1 MSSVTSYLAQI
12 PKGGDYFVAYQAAQA
27 TATVLLEANLPT
39 SASTGY
45 QSAVG
50 SSYTFNTAAN
60 ANTAI
65 NASPNPPIVEGDT
78 FASLG
83 KKLYIYVNGSVG
95 GVAMIYAVLEKVR
108 KVGDLATAGGLYE
121 GGDGTVGY
129 IVTWSAAP
137 GTTPVAVIRSGR
149 TNGGF

>member
-1 MSSVTSYLAQI
+1 MSSVLRVTAQI
-12 PKGGDYFVAYQAAQA
+12 PKGGDYLVAYQTPGTAQL
-27 TATVLLEANLPT
+27 LLEANLPT
-39 SASTGY
+39 SSSTGF

-50 SSYTFNTAAN
+50 ASYVFNTAAN
-60 ANTAI
+60 AQAAAV
-65 NASPNPPIVEGDT
+65 ASGIPIVEGDT
-78 FASLG
+78 FVSLG
-83 KKLYIYVNGSVG
+83 KKVYLYVNGSTG

-108 KVGDLATAGGLYE
+108 RVGDLATAGGLYE

-137 GTTPVAVIRSGR
+137 GTTPVGVIRSGR

>member
-1 MSSVTSYLAQI
+1 MSSVLASLAQI
-12 PKGGDYFVAYQAAQA
+12 PKGGDYFVAYQTGA
-27 TATVLLEANLPT
+27 TMLLDANLPT
-39 SASTGY
+39 SASTGF
-45 QSAVG
+45 QSAIG
-50 SSYTFNTAAN
+50 SSYVFNTSAN

-65 NASPNPPIVEGDT
+65 NASASPIVEGDT
-78 FASLG
+78 FQSLG

-108 KVGDLATAGGLYE
+108 EVGDLATAGGLYE
-121 GGDGTVGY
+121 GGDGNVGY

-137 GTTPVAVIRSGR
+137 GTTPVGVIRSGR